1 MRMSCTYKADGTRK
15 KRPMRPALVLLLV
28 LLPVMAASAAE
39 AAVIGAPVVRDGVEI
54 VPGSEA
60 VVPLDHQ
67 PVNLTP
73 DAVALIAD
81 VHATKDEAHG
91 FPEHA
96 FIAYLSIS
104 FSLTKDGTPTYK
116 KTGLLYPAAT
126 KNGPRYIGGADM
138 AGPGIY
144 HLTYIVNPPNAHGM
158 YRQTGKEGAVPDWW
172 KPITASWTF
181 SFPASPNVVSS
192 K

>member
-15 KRPMRPALVLLLV
+15 KRPMRPALALLLV
-28 LLPVMAASAAE
+28 LLPATAAS
-39 AAVIGAPVVRDGVEI
+39 AAVIGAPVVRDGIEI

-60 VVPLDHQ
+60 VVALDRQ
-67 PVNLTP
+67 PVSLTP
-73 DAVALIAD
+73 DSVALIAD
-81 VHATKDEAHG
+81 VHATKDETHG

-96 FIAYLSIS
+96 FIPYLSIS

-116 KTGLLYPAAT
+116 KTGLLYPVAT
-126 KNGPRYIGGADM
+126 KGGPRYIGGADM
-138 AGPGIY
+138 AGPGTY

-158 YRQTGKEGAVPDWW
+158 YRQTGKEGAVADWW
-172 KPITASWTF
+172 KPITASWSFT
-181 SFPASPNVVSS
+181 FPASPNVVSS